1 MSRQFRNLDLPPAVD
16 VDALAGSI
24 GDEMA
29 RVEDAY
35 AAAIRGGAVDA
46 AARGATRRDAE
57 ATMGAVA
64 DNVVQLYEDMGLAR
78 RR

>member
-1 MSRQFRNLDLPPAVD
+1 MTSSISFRA
-16 VDALAGSI
+16 AL
-24 GDEMA
+24 
-29 RVEDAY
+29 
-35 AAAIRGGAVDA
+35 VDA
-46 AARGATRRDAE
+46 AARGARRRDAE